1 MHYTGWPAPADK
13 RAQEVY
19 LRWTVPNMFTEVTTG
34 ILSMDQA
41 ISKAEKELIE
51 IGYKPAK

>member
-1 MHYTGWPAPADK
+1 
-13 RAQEVY
+13 
-19 LRWTVPNMFTEVTTG
+19 MFTEVATG

-41 ISKAEKELIE
+41 IIKAEKELIE